1 MIRSRQSIKKNV
13 LWCLGLLLVLV
24 IFLTG
29 CDQAGAK
36 GKYTPG
42 VYMAEAKG
50 HNGVIEV
57 EVTLS
62 DSAITEVKVV
72 SHSETSGVGD
82 IALDRVS
89 KSIVD
94 KQTLAIDSISGA
106 SYSSRAILAAVEDCV
121 TQAGG
126 DATELK
132 EE

>member
-24 IFLTG
+24 IFSTG

-94 KQTLAIDSISGA
+94 KQTLAIDSISEPLIPA
-106 SYSSRAILAAVEDCV
+106 EQYWRLLRIALRRRAVMRLS
-121 TQAGG
+121 
-126 DATELK
+126 
-132 EE
+132 